1 MKEETT
7 VLSLLDE
14 YYTSQKKNYLEKC
27 TGSSCTMAYRVID
40 RDREH
45 LVATNN
51 MSGQKKNFLCF
62 KLPSKS
68 TIKSWLNCSPSS
80 GSPSRAPSPLS
91 SRPPSRTGHN
101 THIQSENP
109 PVSAAQAGPSYRGVW
124 NSIESL
130 HQCINW
136 STLVAKDYVEI
147 TLNGTLELMKI
158 AKESSAVLAPLSS
171 ALGGVLAC
179 VDLYKVGSIASLTST
194 LPYSIHR
201 ERLATT
207 KRWIES

>member
-1 MKEETT
+1 
-7 VLSLLDE
+7 
-14 YYTSQKKNYLEKC
+14 
-27 TGSSCTMAYRVID
+27 
-40 RDREH
+40 
-45 LVATNN
+45 
-51 MSGQKKNFLCF
+51 MSGQKKKLLR
-62 KLPSKS
+62 LPS
-68 TIKSWLNCSPSS
+68 TIRSWLNHLPTS

-109 PVSAAQAGPSYRGVW
+109 PVSAAQAGSSYRGMW
-124 NSIESL
+124 NSIEPL
-130 HQCINW
+130 HHRNNW
-136 STLVAKDYVEI
+136 LTLVAKDYIEI

-179 VDLYKVGSIASLTST
+179 VDLYNVGSSVSLTST

-207 KRWIES
+207 KRWIEF